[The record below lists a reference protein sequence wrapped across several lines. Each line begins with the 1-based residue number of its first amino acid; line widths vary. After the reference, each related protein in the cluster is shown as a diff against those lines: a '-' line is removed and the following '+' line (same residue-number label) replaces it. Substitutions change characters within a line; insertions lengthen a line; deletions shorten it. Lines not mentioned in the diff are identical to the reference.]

1 MKRFLKTVFCVLTI
15 SSVAFFS
22 GCGGEEGGD
31 TGGDTGSETSETDG
45 AAEGGEGSGN

>member
-22 GCGGEEGGD
+22 GCGGDEGGE
-31 TGGDTGSETSETDG
+31 TGGDTGSETSET
-45 AAEGGEGSGN
+45 EGTEGSGN